1 MTRKLEIRHSG
12 EVGFVDGYMM
22 AVVYPVPECPQSKAE
37 RDFNVKRMVDSWN
50 NYHALLSLNAE
61 LLEAFEVATKGVISL
76 VIELELGKPATSA
89 QIEKTIQIAKPG
101 TLVGD
106 MVAAIAKARSQS

>member
-1 MTRKLEIRHSG
+1 MTVERYDEYTCGVVGHPDG
-12 EVGFVDGYMM
+12 EY
-22 AVVYPVPECPQSKAE
+22 
-37 RDFNVKRMVDSWN
+37 VKYDD
-50 NYHALLSLNAE
+50 YDALRSLNAE

>member
-1 MTRKLEIRHSG
+1 MTKKLEIRHSG

-50 NYHALLSLNAE
+50 NYDALQTLNAE
-61 LLEAFEVATKGVISL
+61 LLEV
-76 VIELELGKPATSA
+76 LGKIKMRLEVYLDDDRDMAKSSMWLCLDYA
-89 QIEKTIQIAKPG
+89 EK
-101 TLVGD
+101 
-106 MVAAIAKARSQS
+106 AIAKARSQS